1 MSHGSEEFTIS
12 ARDAEARGKRLL
24 DCARMAYLQADQA
37 EHRARTMAEA
47 SHVADIAA
55 SSPVFVVEYHAPRE
69 DGTAP
74 LGTAPLGT
82 TPLRPRAGASAKG
95 FDGQPTPRTD
105 TASQLAADIAADVS
119 KALDFD
125 GLIKRLGRLASRA
138 ARHARVVLSADARL

>member
-55 SSPVFVVEYHAPRE
+55 SSPVFVVAYHAPRE
-69 DGTAP
+69 D
-74 LGTAPLGT
+74 GTAPLGT